1 MKNNTIAGFHILGT
15 ENGNLK
21 LNTNKMYNWHIP
33 KKLRGMLIAQGDIVQ
48 VQTKIG
54 NRPILVMNVFREE
67 DKEKKRKYKRVI
79 KLLEKAPKQ
88 SHAVKS

>member
-1 MKNNTIAGFHILGT
+1 
-15 ENGNLK
+15 
-21 LNTNKMYNWHIP
+21 
-33 KKLRGMLIAQGDIVQ
+33 MLIAQGDIVL